1 MACECPT
8 KLYYTKKK
16 KYKDNS
22 IDDPFLEGLRDGGF
36 QVGRLA
42 QLYYQAKGP
51 SVLIDTLK
59 EDEALQKTAEAL
71 KQDRITIF
79 EAAFCHNDLFIRTD
93 ILVKEGNLLR
103 LIEVKSK
110 SYDPDDEDN
119 SPFKK
124 NGLPNSK
131 WEPTF
136 QDIAFQTFVLRAC
149 QPRMTVKP
157 YLMLMDKRKPAPV
170 EGMNG
175 YFLLKKVGDKKM
187 PEVVIKESLP
197 GEALEEDQWITVR
210 LDAEAAVTALHGHDY
225 GGKSFLG
232 RIEEWAQAY
241 AEDRKIDPV
250 LSSACAKCQFKAT
263 AEERKAGDLSG
274 FHECWRGKTGLSDGE
289 LDGPLVLDVW
299 NYRGKDDWIG
309 SGKYRLASLTETD
322 VPEPKTPSRSA
333 QPGWKQTERQRLQI
347 RCVREGKSEP
357 EVDEKGLA
365 GDLSNW
371 KYPLHFI
378 DFETIRAAIPFH
390 KDSAPYEQAAFQFS
404 HHLVKENG
412 TITHVGQW
420 IELGKGKWPN
430 HVFLRKLKE
439 QLDQDEGTILHFSHH
454 EPTVIR
460 DLCDMLEV
468 KDKALTT
475 WFRNLVGEKKIKGQ
489 VCLPGNGRMVDMLP
503 ILKGRY
509 YHPGSGGSNS
519 LKKIL
524 PAILSPGGK
533 LHKKYSQPVYGS
545 NEMPSLN
552 LKEGKMWVTERVW
565 DPYEFLPRICDVCGD
580 LPLGVERLF
589 GDEGIDQGGAAMMAY
604 AKAQFTECSEEEVKG
619 LEKALLQYCELDT
632 LAMVM
637 LWEEWQDHLQNG
649 KSTAA
654 AAPTQK
660 AATQAGKQFNKS
672 SLKKVLKS
680 T

>member
-1 MACECPT
+1 MARLLTKSRYRMACECPT
-8 KLYYTKKK
+8 KLFYTRKDT
-16 KYKDNS
+16 YQDNS
-22 IDDPFLEGLRDGGF
+22 QDDPFLEALRDGGF

-42 QLYYQAKGP
+42 QLYYEKKGP
-51 SVLIDTLK
+51 SVLIGTLK
-59 EDEALQKTAEAL
+59 EAEAL
-71 KQDRITIF
+71 AQTQTELQKDRIILF
-79 EAAFCHNDLFIRTD
+79 EAAFHWNNLFIRAD
-93 ILVKEGNLLR
+93 IVEKQGNLIR
-103 LIEVKSK
+103 LVEVKSK
-110 SYDPDDEDN
+110 SFNPDN
-119 SPFKK
+119 PKK
-124 NGLPNSK
+124 PILKQDGLPQSD

-136 QDIAFQTFVLRAC
+136 QDLAFQTYVLREMYPNLEV
-149 QPRMTVKP
+149 QP
-157 YLMLMDKRKPAPV
+157 YLMLLDKRKQAPV
-170 EGMNG
+170 DRMNS
-175 YFLLKKVGDKKM
+175 YFFLKKTTDKKNPVVEIRGTIPEDM
-187 PEVVIKESLP
+187 VSGQNWIVLEYAANEVVS
-197 GEALEEDQWITVR
+197 ALQGKDYDGKNFEE
-210 LDAEAAVTALHGHDY
+210 
-225 GGKSFLG
+225 
-232 RIEEWAQAY
+232 RINEWAQAY

-365 GDLSNW
+365 GDLSKW

-637 LWEEWQDHLQNG
+637 LWEEWQDQLQNG
-649 KSTAA
+649 SRTVQNRKKQRPITA
-654 AAPTQK
+654 
-660 AATQAGKQFNKS
+660 
-672 SLKKVLKS
+672 V
-680 T
+680 